1 MKEDEKVFDVIIIGS
16 GPAGMNAALYAARG
30 SLNVLVLD
38 KEGYG
43 GALNDTDKIENYLGL
58 NGTTGEELSEQMY
71 EQVMEYENVTHEFA
85 EVKEVL
91 KEEDGVF
98 KVVGDEEDYKGL
110 SIIIATGVKHNKLG
124 LENEELFENKGI
136 SQCALCDSYFY
147 KGKDVAVVGGG
158 NSALEEALYLS
169 DVVNHVTLIHRR
181 DAFRGDKI
189 AQERVF
195 KKENISIIWD
205 TEIKGLNGADKLES
219 LTLET
224 KLKDEKVL
232 SDFKLD
238 GLFEYVGVVP
248 TSDVFKPFNIL
259 DTEGYVISNNDME
272 TSVKGIYAIGDI
284 RASSKRQI
292 ATAIGDGA
300 IAGLSVRNYVES
312 LKD

>member
-1 MKEDEKVFDVIIIGS
+1 MKEDGKVFDVIIIGS

-43 GALNDTDKIENYLGL
+43 GTLNDTVDIENYLGF
-58 NGTTGEELSEQMY
+58 NHTTGEELAEQMY

-85 EVKEVL
+85 EVKDVL
-91 KEEDGVF
+91 KEKNNTF
-98 KVVGDEEDYKGL
+98 KVVGDSETYKGL

-124 LENEELFENKGI
+124 LENESRFEKKNV
-136 SQCALCDSYFY
+136 SFCAACDSYFY

-195 KKENISIIWD
+195 KKDNITIIWD

-219 LTLET
+219 LILET
-224 KLKDEKVL
+224 KSVSEPVI
-232 SDFKLD
+232 SEFKTD

-272 TSVKGIYAIGDI
+272 TTVKGIYAIGDI

-300 IAGLSVRNYVES
+300 IAGLSVRSYVES